1 MASFFTPLLKNA
13 IPLKKDD
20 LPPESLSEYYEERK
34 KIIFKKLDINTNEDI
49 LLKLLKKSQLIV
61 NDKCDSC
68 INGGF
73 FKSLP
78 SNVYSL
84 SNALKENIANYCLI
98 FTLYF
103 NEKANIKALK
113 LFLLMCKQNENPIHY
128 LSSKI
133 LEQLPKISN
142 TNKIA
147 KFYPTITKTMLQILS
162 IFIKLSGKF
171 HKSTLENLYIT
182 LYFKIVHVLSITV
195 IKYNPSSNKEINN
208 QLKNERRYFYSSCLF
223 DSSIYL
229 FNRFQPL
236 STCIYILQHIL
247 ELYGNKLTFVPNE
260 IESILLLK
268 VNFDLGLFY
277 YINGYNNEA
286 INSLNQSRERLLDI
300 KYFPTTP
307 SKYIKKNKDNN
318 NVFDN
323 FTNSSVNLFNFNEY
337 LQDFNQNNKFSRN
350 QFKRISLNSNS
361 FLHNYKN
368 NINNNKNLISMIKD
382 KNSKIQKEYES
393 RNSIRLK
400 KYSTIYLGVNSLL
413 NFENPILLEQVKEKL
428 LIEIELL
435 LSEIELNHKN
445 YKESLNHINTILT
458 IQSIQLK
465 DNNNNNNNNNN
476 SKNNDNNNNI
486 IKNNN
491 AIDFNSTRKS
501 TRISKSKTVMT
512 LMKNDP
518 SNGMSEYDES
528 KNNENKFIINL
539 KNSLPSDSSK
549 LLLNGKKKIENIN
562 NNNNNINKIINKIK
576 NLKYRLSNVD
586 KNRIMLILEQI
597 DLENNRNENN
607 NISDKKVPIKYNINL
622 RRSNDSLK
630 NINKDRKMITS
641 KEMEKFFLFLCSL
654 SIYQLKILN
663 ESQPEPSQRRNDLPI
678 IFSNQFQDCL
688 TNGQRMSLSV
698 LETMSLSR
706 YIILKDTNKDICPE
720 NLDYRFMKYR
730 IKETDSDEEHCNKI
744 NNKTMEIINEKG
756 IRRPSIDSNNS
767 NNTQISNIGNQQ
779 YYFLKKF
786 ENNQDNEITNF
797 DLILNKIKTEENKH
811 FIELHKRSIIN
822 LLNQMSKE
830 ELKVFMKTPGLLKPL
845 IDNISKDYEI
855 KENGGNIYYI

>member
-1 MASFFTPLLKNA
+1 MASFFAPLLKNA

-34 KIIFKKLDINTNEDI
+34 KIIFKKLDIKTNEDI
-49 LLKLLKKSQLIV
+49 LLKLLKKSQEIV
-61 NDKCDSC
+61 NDKCKKC
-68 INGGF
+68 VNGGF
-73 FKSLP
+73 FQSLA
-78 SNVYSL
+78 SNVFNL
-84 SNALKENIANYCLI
+84 SNSLKENIANYCLI

-103 NEKANIKALK
+103 NAKENIKALQ
-113 LFLLMCKQNENPIHY
+113 LFLLMCKQNENSINY
-128 LSSKI
+128 LTSKI
-133 LEQLPKISN
+133 FEQLPKISN

-162 IFIKLSGKF
+162 IFIKLSGRF
-171 HKSTLENLYIT
+171 HKPTLENLYII

-195 IKYNPSSNKEINN
+195 IKYIPSSNKEMNN

-236 STCIYILQHIL
+236 STCIYILKHIL
-247 ELYGNKLTFVPNE
+247 DLYGNKLTFVPNE

-277 YINGYNNEA
+277 YIDGYNNEA
-286 INSLNQSRERLLDI
+286 INNLNQARERLLDI
-300 KYFPTTP
+300 KYFPITP
-307 SKYIKKNKDNN
+307 AKFIKKIKDNN
-318 NVFDN
+318 TFDN
-323 FTNSSVNLFNFNEY
+323 ATNSSVNLFNFNEF
-337 LQDFNQNNKFSRN
+337 LQDFNQNVKFNRN
-350 QFKRISLNSNS
+350 ESKRISLNSNV
-361 FLHNYKN
+361 FIRNYKN
-368 NINNNKNLISMIKD
+368 NINNKENLIAIIKE

-393 RNSIRLK
+393 KNTIRIK
-400 KYSTIYLGVNSLL
+400 KYSTIYLGANSLL
-413 NFENPILLEQVKEKL
+413 NFENPILLEQVKEKI

-458 IQSIQLK
+458 IQSMQLN

-476 SKNNDNNNNI
+476 TNNNNNNI

-491 AIDFNSTRKS
+491 AIEYNTIRKS
-501 TRISKSKTVMT
+501 TRITKSKTVMT
-512 LMKNDP
+512 LIKNAP
-518 SNGMSEYDES
+518 SNGMSDCDEN
-528 KNNENKFIINL
+528 KNNDNKYIINL

-549 LLLNGKKKIENIN
+549 LLLMGKKKVEN
-562 NNNNNINKIINKIK
+562 NNNNNNNSNINKIINKIK

-597 DLENNRNENN
+597 EWENNRNENN
-607 NISDKKVPIKYNINL
+607 ISDKKMQIKFSINF
-622 RRSNDSLK
+622 RRKKESLK
-630 NINKDRKMITS
+630 IINKDRKMITS
-641 KEMEKFFLFLCSL
+641 KEMEKFFLFLCGL

-688 TNGQRMSLSV
+688 TNAQRMSLSV

-730 IKETDSDEEHCNKI
+730 IKETDSDEEYYNKI
-744 NNKTMEIINEKG
+744 NNKTVQLDNEKG
-756 IRRPSIDSNNS
+756 IRRSSNDSNNS
-767 NNTQISNIGNQQ
+767 NNTQISNIGSQK
-779 YYFLKKF
+779 YYFLKKG
-786 ENNQDNEITNF
+786 ENETGNEIINF
-797 DLILNKIKTEENKH
+797 DLLLNIIKTEENKH

-830 ELKVFMKTPGLLKPL
+830 ELKIFMKSPKLLIPL